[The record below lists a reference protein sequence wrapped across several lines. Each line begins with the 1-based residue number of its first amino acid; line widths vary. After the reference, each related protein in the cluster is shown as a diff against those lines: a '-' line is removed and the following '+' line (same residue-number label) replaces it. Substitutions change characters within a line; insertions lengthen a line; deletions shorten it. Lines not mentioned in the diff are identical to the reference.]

1 MESTSSTVMAEA
13 DERVNRE
20 RNLKTKSSKQVEK
33 ANYIRHLRKKAA
45 FRPSR
50 PAPLFFGWSSG
61 LGGTCGRVCLCFRL
75 RTRGWLLGR
84 LFRLGWWLDAC
95 LPQRSIDY
103 RAYRFFRRS
112 TLHPLAV
119 DEQGRRG
126 FHAELVAFSN
136 GCAYRRR
143 ILLLDA
149 LLQLGSIHEILVA
162 QITGELV
169 E

>member
-61 LGGTCGRVCLCFRL
+61 LGGACGRVCLCFRL

-84 LFRLGWWLDAC
+84 LFRLRRWLNTSR
-95 LPQRSIDY
+95 PQGTIDH
-103 RAYRFFRRS
+103 RTQRIFRRS
-112 TLHPLAV
+112 TLHPLAI
-119 DEQGRRG
+119 DEQSRRRLYTQ
-126 FHAELVAFSN
+126 LVAFSN
-136 GCAYRRR
+136 RCAYRRR

-149 LLQLGSIHEILVA
+149 LL
-162 QITGELV
+162 
-169 E
+169 